1 MTVFLTRQAAAER
14 YIADGFSPIPLPAR
28 SKDPSVNGKHW
39 QRKSYDAVQFAGEGN
54 IGLFTGTRSSNLVDV
69 DLDAPEAIR
78 AARHFLPLTGMRHGR
93 ASKPNSHYWYR
104 AVKNLPSGRKAYE
117 DPMGGML
124 VELRSSSGA
133 TGIQTVVPPSVHES
147 GEAVAWASYGT
158 PAEVD
163 GTDLGKSVRLVAAV
177 ALLARYWPREGK
189 RHAFT
194 LALAGYLL
202 NGKLDEALVSDIIS
216 TAAQIAG
223 DEEAQ
228 ERVKNVET
236 TARKLATGEQCQGGS
251 TLKEYL
257 DSKVLTCLSEWLGL
271 ARVKATKSQQA
282 EARTRALL
290 SSSSIIN
297 LENVIASKV
306 EWLWEGRIP
315 LGTLTLIDGDPG
327 LGKTMLAACL
337 AACVTRGRLL
347 PDGTPGVDGGA
358 VLVSVEDDLART
370 IKPRLQAAGA
380 DLSRVRAIQLV
391 KVVNEDTGE
400 VWERPFSI
408 VSDLPLVEDAIAE
421 VGAKLVVIDPIM
433 ACLDSSIDSHKDQ
446 QVRTALVPL
455 IKLAE
460 RTGCAVVIIRHLSKN
475 ETGNALYRGG
485 GSIAFIGA
493 ARSALLLAKHPE
505 DEEKRVLAPLKANLG
520 KTPKAL
526 AYHIT
531 AGADEVPYIVWDG
544 MSDHTASSLMRK
556 PMPLSE
562 GHRAILDVLR
572 EYGRPVSPQQI
583 AGETG
588 QGESTVRSSLS
599 RLKTRG
605 DVECDTRGFY
615 SLPTHTTT
623 QSRDV
628 VSSVAANAAVAASAA
643 SAANAANAAN
653 AAQSESGYPNAA
665 LAASA
670 APLRTLQHV
679 AATED
684 GGVGPLAG
692 RTKKPR
698 RTRTPVT
705 PDRPFSATAL
715 LERFTA
721 ENPQREGEKW
731 AEWHQR
737 WVEFSTPYFD
747 AAA

>member
-1 MTVFLTRQAAAER
+1 MTS
-14 YIADGFSPIPLPAR
+14 D
-28 SKDPSVNGKHW
+28 N
-39 QRKSYDAVQFAGEGN
+39 
-54 IGLFTGTRSSNLVDV
+54 
-69 DLDAPEAIR
+69 
-78 AARHFLPLTGMRHGR
+78 
-93 ASKPNSHYWYR
+93 
-104 AVKNLPSGRKAYE
+104 
-117 DPMGGML
+117 
-124 VELRSSSGA
+124 
-133 TGIQTVVPPSVHES
+133 
-147 GEAVAWASYGT
+147 
-158 PAEVD
+158 
-163 GTDLGKSVRLVAAV
+163 
-177 ALLARYWPREGK
+177 WPREGK

-643 SAANAANAAN
+643 SAANAANAA
-653 AAQSESGYPNAA
+653 QSESGYPNAA